1 MNEQDLKRIV
11 AFAVDDADLRSDE
24 IPAIDLYLDQIISLV
39 TEKNNQASAMFEDRT
54 LTSTMINNYSKDGL
68 IAPIKG
74 KKYSK
79 EHIIQMLLI
88 YSLKNTLSIGCIRRI
103 LQGVY
108 HQDVAFDGKKLT
120 AGYDAFLA
128 LKEQNRQ
135 KSFDITQDI
144 LSENSLSLEDDFD
157 FFVFL
162 LGLVSLSADLKNISI
177 ALLNERYPDLEEIRR
192 AELQKE
198 KERLH
203 TAKEAEKE
211 AKKATSNKTKNQKNS
226 KKPDSQKAKK
236 EKESKT

>member
-1 MNEQDLKRIV
+1 MNLHDLQKISE
-11 AFAVDDADLRSDE
+11 FAVNDADLKSEE
-24 IPAIDLYLDQIISLV
+24 IPAIDLYLDQILCLV
-39 TEKNNQASAMFEDRT
+39 AEKNATAGPMFEERT

-88 YSLKNTLSIGCIRRI
+88 YSLKNTLSISSIRRI

-108 HQDVAFDGKKLT
+108 SEEVGFDGKKLT

-128 LKEQNRQ
+128 IKEQNRKTSHDVAQ
-135 KSFDITQDI
+135 NLLAQNG
-144 LSENSLSLEDDFD
+144 LSIEDDFD

-162 LGLVSLSADLKNISI
+162 LGLVSLSADLKNTAV
-177 ALLNERYPDLEEIRR
+177 ALLNERYPDLEQARR

-198 KERLH
+198 KERIR
-203 TAKEAEKE
+203 AEKE
-211 AKKATSNKTKNQKNS
+211 AKKE
-226 KKPDSQKAKK
+226 AKK
-236 EKESKT
+236 EKEDKK